1 VCEYATA
8 IARRLEL
15 PANVVRAVS
24 LGARLHDIGKIG
36 VREDILTKP
45 ARLTP
50 DEYAH
55 VMTHPIVG
63 WRILSAMVIDQ
74 PELLNIVRSHH
85 ERMDGAGLPDGLM
98 GADIPLE
105 ARIVSVADSFDA
117 MTSGRRYR
125 DDGGKHLPEA
135 LKELTRCAGM
145 QFDAEC
151 VKAFVAAIESGEV
164 AVHPRTDLAG

>member
-1 VCEYATA
+1 MSQYATA
-8 IARRLEL
+8 IALRLDL
-15 PANVVRAVS
+15 PANVVRAVT
-24 LGARLHDIGKIG
+24 LGGRLHDIGKIG
-36 VREDILTKP
+36 VREEILTKP

-50 DEYAH
+50 EEYAH

-98 GADIPLE
+98 GLDIPLE

-125 DDGGKHLPEA
+125 DDGGKVLADA
-135 LKELTRCAGM
+135 LAELRRCAGS
-145 QFDAEC
+145 QFDPDC
-151 VKAFVAAIESGEV
+151 VAAFEAAVASGDLTLL
-164 AVHPRTDLAG
+164 PRTDIAP